1 MADIYTMFVCEKDG
15 KLEDADRGKQ
25 VKFEIIENK
34 QEKDISYTFYAGK
47 RWDDLKKCYD
57 EGKPSEINYTMP
69 VGGDKNGQFRF
80 PHYGEKILVIQ
91 QGNAFFLLSY
101 VPNSEEPFFSQD
113 EFDEYEDLQRAN
125 IYCVGKYNPDP
136 KDAEKTNVASFESKS
151 KKTSSKVEYS
161 TKKTLWKK
169 KADDKDFPEIVQ
181 LDVSSTGDIYT
192 SAGNYNE
199 INARRIGIFSG
210 VDLDTFK
217 ENKDDNDGLMK
228 LPFDNPDA
236 EPSFQQGDIQVR
248 ANKRLVLKAGEGI
261 DIQCGRSIIS
271 IDDTGIQI
279 KSAKIDPTYELEDDS
294 AITLSSRTGV
304 DIAGS
309 HLSLNAGIEYSISEN
324 MGGNISSMA
333 GIMSVESPNL
343 QLGACSL
350 VDDSLS
356 KANHLLRWIEQGSN
370 LGLVKDR
377 RNSIDEN
384 IKNGTDPSEDVGE
397 ISSAVPIF
405 QSTTS
410 TIASGIRMFNAYSIN
425 GLDKGDKY
433 GLGVVDLGSEIV
445 NLLFSVKEAI
455 MSNMDM
461 KHKNDPK
468 YRREMTLVDYHV
480 STTFITL
487 MLGFGIY
494 DETRGFNRGLYSAAM
509 KFVAGGVDIYG
520 GKIDG
525 ESGLAEDKSICP
537 MVGLFHYL
545 MSTAAGITDTV
556 SMIVNDSTTEAEFE
570 ELKTL

>member
-1 MADIYTMFVCEKDG
+1 MADIYTMFVCGKDG
-15 KLEDADRGKQ
+15 KLNDADRGKQ
-25 VKFEIIENK
+25 VKFEVIKND
-34 QEKDISYTFYAGK
+34 KDVSYTFFAGK
-47 RWDDLKKCYD
+47 RWDSIKKCYD

-69 VGGDKNGQFRF
+69 VGGEKNGQFRF

-101 VPNSEEPFFSQD
+101 VPNSEEPFFSQ
-113 EFDEYEDLQRAN
+113 EELDEYEDLQQAN

-136 KDAEKTNVASFESKS
+136 KDPKETNVISFDSKS
-151 KKTSSKVEYS
+151 KKKSSKVEYS

-169 KADDKDFPEIVQ
+169 SESDEKYPDIVQ

-192 SAGNYNE
+192 TAGNYNE
-199 INARRIGIFSG
+199 INARRVGIFSG

-217 ENKDDNDGLMK
+217 ENKDSKEGLMT

-236 EPSFQQGDIQVR
+236 KPSFQQGDIQIR

-294 AITLSSRTGV
+294 TITLSSRTGV
-304 DIAGS
+304 DIVGS

-333 GIMSVESPNL
+333 GIMSVESPHL

-356 KANHLLRWIEQGSN
+356 KVNHLLRWAEQGSN
-370 LGLVKDR
+370 LELVKDR

-397 ISSAVPIF
+397 ISSVVPIF
-405 QSTTS
+405 QSTVS
-410 TIASGIRMFNAYSIN
+410 TIASFCRIFNAYSIN
-425 GLDKGDKY
+425 GSKNDKY

-461 KHKNDPK
+461 KHKNDPQ
-468 YRREMTLVDYHV
+468 YRREMTIVDYHV
-480 STTFITL
+480 SMTFITL

-494 DETRGFNRGLYSAAM
+494 DETRGYDRGLYSAAM

-520 GKIDG
+520 GQIDG
-525 ESGLAEDKSICP
+525 EAGLAEDKSICP
-537 MVGLFHYL
+537 MVGLFNYI

-556 SMIVNDSTTEAEFE
+556 SMIVNENTTEAEFE